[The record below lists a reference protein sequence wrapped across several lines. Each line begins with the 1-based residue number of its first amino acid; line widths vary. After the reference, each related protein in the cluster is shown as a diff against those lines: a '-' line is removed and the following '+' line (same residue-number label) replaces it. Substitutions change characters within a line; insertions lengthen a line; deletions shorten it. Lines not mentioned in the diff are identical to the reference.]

1 MRVPKTRRRNSI
13 LNVHAVLPSSCAN
26 GPGVRAVVWTQGCS
40 RQCPGC
46 RNPLTHSHEPR
57 TLVEPDQLAEA
68 IAAIPGVEGLTVSGG
83 EPFEQASAVARL
95 CKIVRQ
101 SGLSVMVFTGWTY
114 QGIRSSKDKAVK
126 RLLTQVDILVDGP
139 FIRELAD
146 PKLRW
151 RGSSNQKVWFL
162 TDRYGP
168 EVLDSADHTQLEVRL
183 DAAGP
188 LQITGFADDADLGL
202 LAHRLAAEAGILL
215 TATANDPA
223 STSKKGRATA
233 RYPRPGD
240 SDDYERNAL

>member
-1 MRVPKTRRRNSI
+1 
-13 LNVHAVLPSSCAN
+13 
-26 GPGVRAVVWTQGCS
+26 
-40 RQCPGC
+40 
-46 RNPLTHSHEPR
+46 
-57 TLVEPDQLAEA
+57 
-68 IAAIPGVEGLTVSGG
+68 
-83 EPFEQASAVARL
+83 
-95 CKIVRQ
+95 
-101 SGLSVMVFTGWTY
+101 
-114 QGIRSSKDKAVK
+114 
-126 RLLTQVDILVDGP
+126 
-139 FIRELAD
+139 
-146 PKLRW
+146 
-151 RGSSNQKVWFL
+151 VWFL